1 MSSEALLTA
10 VRAELGEAPLKILVT
25 GGTGF
30 VGSHLARVLDGAGHQ
45 VTICGRN
52 RYRYPLTGTGIRL
65 RELDLSDRASVVEL
79 CRGQQLVFHAGAKS
93 SPWGTRDEFR
103 AANVKG
109 TRNVVEACLL
119 HGVRRLIHVSSTAI
133 HFEYRDKLGIREDDP
148 FPADF
153 CCEYAESKAEAETV
167 IAEAVTQGL
176 DAVVIRARAVFG
188 PGDNALLPRL
198 IAAAMQRRLRQIG
211 DGRNQID
218 MTYIDNLLLGLILAA
233 GRVRAGQIC
242 TITNDEPILLWPLLR
257 TVLDELQIECSLR
270 PIPRFVADLAARAM
284 ELHHRWFKK
293 PGEPV
298 MTRYTAGLL
307 SHHQTFDLSE
317 ARTKL
322 GYAPIVSMRDGV
334 QITLR
339 SLKAKDESTARQSV
353 TLRLF
358 TTGYTAH
365 PAHLAEVGASRRTTL
380 RFHAMIGVIEHPTEG
395 LTLFDT
401 GYSPRFFDAA
411 KRFPMSLYA
420 RITPVVTG
428 PNVAAVEI
436 LRRQGIDPSSVR
448 RIVLSH
454 FHADHACGLRDFP
467 DAEVITSANAW
478 NAIAGRRGLDA
489 VRRAVLPDLFPPD
502 LAQRLRLIEHFHG
515 PGFGP
520 FRSTHDLFGDG
531 SVRMVDLNGH
541 AIGQIG
547 LLLQRSV
554 STQNVHLQKG
564 SRCLLAADA
573 VWTTRAIREDLP
585 ATLGFRLLAA
595 SAGEARKTQ
604 HLLHLLSQQFPDLEL
619 IPTHCPETAARYGF
633 DEQLREAGVAG
644 RDLGA
649 GSVSNP

>member
-1 MSSEALLTA
+1 MLSEALVSA
-10 VRAELGEAPLKILVT
+10 VREELGEVPLKILVT

-30 VGSHLARVLDGAGHQ
+30 VGSHLARVLDAAGHQ

-52 RYRYPLTGTGIRL
+52 RYRYPLYGTGIHL
-65 RELDLSDRASVVEL
+65 RELDLSDRAAAVEV

-93 SPWGTRDEFR
+93 SPWGTREEFR
-103 AANVKG
+103 ASNVEG
-109 TRNVVEACLL
+109 TRNVVAGCLQ
-119 HGVRRLIHVSSTAI
+119 HRIRRLIHVSSTAI
-133 HFEYRDKLGIREDDP
+133 HFEFRDKLGIRDDARLP
-148 FPADF
+148 SVF
-153 CCEYAESKAEAETV
+153 CCEYAESKAASEAV

-198 IAAAMQRRLRQIG
+198 IAAARKRRLRQIG

-233 GRVRAGQIC
+233 GRGRAGQIC
-242 TITNDEPILLWPLLR
+242 TITNDEPVLLWPLLR
-257 TVLDELQIECSLR
+257 TVLNALKIDCPLR
-270 PIPRFVADLAARAM
+270 RVPRFVADLAARAM
-284 ELHHRWFKK
+284 EVSHRWRKK

-298 MTRYTAGLL
+298 MTRYAAGLL

-317 ARTKL
+317 AKTKL
-322 GYAPIVSMRDGV
+322 GYAPIVSMAEGV

-339 SLKAKDESTARQSV
+339 SLSAKDEGPARQSIS
-353 TLRLF
+353 LRLF

-365 PAHLAEVGASRRTTL
+365 PAHLAESGASRQVML
-380 RFHAMIGVIEHPTEG
+380 RFHAMVGAIEHPTEG

-401 GYSPRFFDAA
+401 GYSPRFVDAA

-428 PNVAAVEI
+428 PNVAAVEV
-436 LRRQGIDPSSVR
+436 LRRHGIDPSAVR

-454 FHADHACGLRDFP
+454 FHADHTCGLRDFP
-467 DAEVITSANAW
+467 DAEVITSASAW
-478 NAIAGRRGLDA
+478 YAIAGRRGLDA
-489 VRRAVLPDLFPPD
+489 VRRAVLPDLFPED
-502 LAQRLRLIEHFHG
+502 LSRRLRLIEHFQS

-520 FRSTHDLFGDG
+520 FGSTQDLFGDG

-547 LLLQRSV
+547 LLLQRSEP
-554 STQNVHLQKG
+554 STSEAPPKV
-564 SRCLLAADA
+564 SRCLVAADA
-573 VWTTRAIREDLP
+573 VWTSRAIREDLS

-595 SAGEARKTQ
+595 SAREARRTQ
-604 HLLHLLSQQFPDLEL
+604 RLLHQLWHQFPELEL
-619 IPTHCPETAARYGF
+619 IPTHCPEVAIRYGF
-633 DEQLREAGVAG
+633 DEQLRDAGVTG
-644 RDLGA
+644 
-649 GSVSNP
+649 